1 MFDNISD
8 LVYIRIS
15 NSFDSNIGFLDCRD
29 HKVLIDTGTGMFMS
43 KLEEDLHRIG
53 VSLDSIT
60 DIILT
65 HSHIDHVGGVIPL
78 LKEGMPKIHAH
89 KAEADMINSGDMS
102 LTLSETFGAE
112 IPPFKIEE
120 VLEEG
125 DIIDFGEIKL
135 KVLHTPG
142 HSAGSICLH
151 LEEQSIIFT
160 GDTLFSGGSF
170 GRVDFPTGNPK
181 ELVASLK
188 RLSEINF
195 NIALPG
201 HMSPIRSGATFSAAS
216 SYEQAKNWFR
226 TG

>member
-1 MFDNISD
+1 MFESIAD

-15 NSFDSNIGFLDCRD
+15 NSFDSNIGFLDCGE
-29 HKVLIDTGTGMFMS
+29 HKVLIDTGTGMFTS
-43 KLEEDLHRIG
+43 KLEEDLLGVG
-53 VSLDSIT
+53 VSLDAIT
-60 DIILT
+60 DIVLT

-78 LKEGMPKIHAH
+78 LEEGTPKIHAH

-112 IPPFKIEE
+112 IPPFKIEGVVE
-120 VLEEG
+120 DG

-142 HSAGSICLH
+142 HSAGSMCLY

-181 ELVASLK
+181 ELVESLK

-201 HMSPIRSGATFSAAS
+201 HMSPIRSGATLSADS
-216 SYEQAKNWFR
+216 SYQQAKSWFR
-226 TG
+226 VA